1 MDYKAVF
8 KEKLGKLLF
17 LEINWEG
24 FKRSTSIPEAVK
36 LKTKDLYLPISSKY
50 ITSNVEDELKIKNL
64 PIYYFIE
71 GMLMA
76 LGADSNLSYS
86 EDYIIILN
94 NLGDFLDKIIEY
106 MLSEDEGFGDVTSN
120 AVVEEGKIVK
130 AYIKSKDEGILA
142 GIDVIRD
149 LFEEY
154 GVNVLFWLKDGTKIS
169 NNDVLI
175 SLKGDARTI
184 LLLERTALN
193 LLMRMSGVAT
203 AACHY
208 ADIVK
213 DFDVRVAGTRKT
225 SPAIGKFD
233 KYALKVGGADPHRF
247 GLDDMILIKDNHIAT
262 CKSPLDA
269 LLKAKENTSFSKKI
283 EIEVETLEDAIDCVK
298 NGADIVMLDNMG
310 PDEVKEV
317 IEELE
322 ALNIRKNSLIEVS
335 GGITHETILD
345 YASLGVDIIS
355 IGALTHSSRSLNF
368 SLKIEES

>member
-1 MDYKAVF
+1 MNY
-8 KEKLGKLLF
+8 
-17 LEINWEG
+17 
-24 FKRSTSIPEAVK
+24 
-36 LKTKDLYLPISSKY
+36 Y
-50 ITSNVEDELKIKNL
+50 I
-64 PIYYFIE
+64 F
-71 GMLMA
+71 
-76 LGADSNLSYS
+76 
-86 EDYIIILN
+86 IIILK

-106 MLSEDEGFGDVTSN
+106 MLAEDEGFGDITSN
-120 AVVEEGKIVK
+120 AVVEEGKIVS

-149 LFEEY
+149 LFEEF
-154 GVNVLFWLKDGTKIS
+154 GVNVSFWLKDGTEIS
-169 NNDVLI
+169 HGDVLI

-203 AACHY
+203 AANHY
-208 ADIVK
+208 VDLVK
-213 DFDVRVAGTRKT
+213 DFDVKVAGTRKT

-247 GLDDMILIKDNHIAT
+247 SLDDMVLIKDNHIAT
-262 CKSPLDA
+262 CASPLEA
-269 LLKAKENTSFSKKI
+269 LLKAKANTSFSKKI
-283 EIEVETLEDAIDCVK
+283 EIEVESLEDAIDCVK
-298 NGADIVMLDNMG
+298 NGADIVMLDNMN

-317 IEELE
+317 LDELE
-322 ALNIRKNSLIEVS
+322 ELNIRQNSLIEVS
-335 GGITHETILD
+335 GGITDETIVD